1 MRKAIAPIGIAVLAA
16 LIVTAT
22 SSASLAEA
30 GSTGGSVGK
39 TDKSVSGGEE
49 SRAPAISQKPQHP
62 QTHTF
67 WRPLIKG
74 MAIDHCATN
83 SDQSCDQPAATAWCR
98 SKGFL
103 RAIAW
108 KFHSVPRAFRLLDMT
123 TCDTSSSRLGCGGFT
138 QITCD

>member
-1 MRKAIAPIGIAVLAA
+1 MRKAIAPMGIAILAA
-16 LIVTAT
+16 LVVTAT
-22 SSASLAEA
+22 SSAALAQA

-49 SRAPAISQKPQHP
+49 PHTPAISQKPQHP

-67 WRPLIKG
+67 WRPLING
-74 MAIDHCATN
+74 MAIDHCAKRGN
-83 SDQSCDQPAATAWCR
+83 ESCDEPAATTWCR

-108 KFHSVPRAFRLLDMT
+108 KFDKVPQAFRLLDMT
-123 TCDTSSSRLGCGGFT
+123 TCDTSSGALVCGGFT
-138 QITCD
+138 QITCE